1 MPTIFERIIAREIPS
16 YTIYEDA
23 SHIAILDIGP
33 MHPGQVLV
41 IPKSPIEYVFDM
53 EDQQYTELLLLA
65 KKVAVHMKNALKVE
79 RIGMVLEGLEVPHVH
94 VKLIPI
100 DHGHPIDPKYI
111 SKLTHE
117 DALKLQDLLKIQ

>member
-1 MPTIFERIIAREIPS
+1 MPTIFEKIIAREIPS

-23 SHIAILDIGP
+23 LHIVILDIGP

-41 IPKSPIEYVFDM
+41 IPKSPIDYVFDM
-53 EDQQYTELLLLA
+53 DDQHYTQLLLLA
-65 KKVAVHMKNALKVE
+65 KKVAIHMKKALKVQ

-117 DALKLQDLLKIQ
+117 DAVGLQKLLKMQ